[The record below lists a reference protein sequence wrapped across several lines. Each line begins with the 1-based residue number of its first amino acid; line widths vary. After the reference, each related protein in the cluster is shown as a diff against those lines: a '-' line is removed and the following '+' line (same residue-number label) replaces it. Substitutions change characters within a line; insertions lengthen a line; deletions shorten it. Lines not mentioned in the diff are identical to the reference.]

1 MNLLITQSFLF
12 LKSVLPGSAH
22 GDKPA
27 ADADGAGAALK
38 GRPSP
43 LRHALTPAKARH
55 RGTAA
60 SRGSRGPGLP
70 QKATGRGGVHSPGR
84 RVLRH
89 LHTRD
94 PNPRGGGW
102 GIGQEEASGG
112 CSREAGICCPR
123 SLAWVSPCYFR
134 EKVNATPGGSSKEP
148 RARQMRLKQNVPSIH
163 E

>member
-60 SRGSRGPGLP
+60 SRGSRGASAPPESHGPGRSPFAWEAGPSPPAHMRPKPSWRRLGNR
-70 QKATGRGGVHSPGR
+70 TGRGVRG
-84 RVLRH
+84 L
-89 LHTRD
+89 L
-94 PNPRGGGW
+94 PRGW
-102 GIGQEEASGG
+102 HLLPTVT
-112 CSREAGICCPR
+112 C
-123 SLAWVSPCYFR
+123 WVSPCYFG